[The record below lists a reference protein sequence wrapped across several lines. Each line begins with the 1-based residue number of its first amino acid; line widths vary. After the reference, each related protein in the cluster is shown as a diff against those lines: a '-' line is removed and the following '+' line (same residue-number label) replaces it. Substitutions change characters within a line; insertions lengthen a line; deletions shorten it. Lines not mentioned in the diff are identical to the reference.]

1 MSYILRDLPS
11 LMLTWEN
18 MSTVFT
24 AKFRSIKTL
33 WKFIVECNEYLT
45 RDPTGVT
52 FVKMFF
58 HPVTIYNE
66 KHFTKWDDEGPVML
80 ENIVDLIR
88 KKEWDFH
95 NFLPILNLWLAI
107 FVKSIDLTHPECK
120 EHIEILF
127 QKSKL
132 WSSYDTCLNE
142 KLQQLFVEKCS
153 KLSIDRFSDLILLGH
168 FDKVEIYKTFL
179 NSLSYSVKQENSI
192 MHLLCLAS
200 KYFIEQDDPQEI
212 FLLFFYNIGSYYVKS
227 KRSFEFIKKILEA
240 KIFMTESY
248 FDGEF
253 GKKFKNFIIDSKLQ
267 KEIYNKIFSAF
278 DKVVVHD
285 GAFQY
290 EVIKVL
296 LQEVIFSVGPVTNDA
311 VSFFRPIFSR
321 DCDFTVKVRAA
332 LIVFGKVVLSQSPSI
347 EWFRD
352 NTTKLCLIAQLISN
366 FTSDN
371 LAICIPESRILKNII
386 TQFISLLRKIFDV
399 METKHITFG
408 QLVVLSEHYLT
419 YKTIYDCT
427 LKFEYS
433 ACCAIAE
440 ERISKAIEFQSKILK
455 LLVKEHAYGGYVDK
469 HMSLQY
475 FKCQIL

>member
-1 MSYILRDLPS
+1 ELYSVTHEDVIQHVLDLLVEKDHIDSVFSKDFIFYFCFANILHCFYSLQAYPESLKLLVYKCVTKLKEIKPTDIARYQQEFIDKGSFKIYDSHVTEINVFHLAAKSFITHFLSKELSESDIESFSNGLKAMSYILRDLPS

-296 LQEVIFSVGPVTNDA
+296 LQ
-311 VSFFRPIFSR
+311 
-321 DCDFTVKVRAA
+321 
-332 LIVFGKVVLSQSPSI
+332 
-347 EWFRD
+347 
-352 NTTKLCLIAQLISN
+352 
-366 FTSDN
+366 
-371 LAICIPESRILKNII
+371 
-386 TQFISLLRKIFDV
+386 
-399 METKHITFG
+399 
-408 QLVVLSEHYLT
+408 
-419 YKTIYDCT
+419 
-427 LKFEYS
+427 
-433 ACCAIAE
+433 
-440 ERISKAIEFQSKILK
+440 
-455 LLVKEHAYGGYVDK
+455 
-469 HMSLQY
+469 
-475 FKCQIL
+475 